1 MSKYN
6 FNDTEKKTLRSMY
19 WNSGLVFCGFNQVKM
34 EGNCFTLTMAPAL
47 EELYSDTEERNAAL
61 KRHNNFFNTHAV
73 LLAFIAGIAY
83 AMEKEKKTKGSVDDD
98 TIESIKVALMGPTA
112 GIGDAFFFNC
122 VRVIAAG
129 VAIGMCSTGNVL
141 GTILFILLYGGSQM
155 IARWYLLRIGYTM
168 GTSFIDTVFQSGLMQ
183 SLTKSASIL
192 GIGMVGC
199 MVATMVNVNLT
210 LNLAVGD
217 TSVEIFSIFDSIM
230 PGLLSIGLFFYLM
243 HLIKKGVKPIY
254 LVLGILVVSI
264 GISFIGSLLV

>member
-1 MSKYN
+1 MSKHN
-6 FNDTEKKTLRSMY
+6 FTTQEKKTLRSMY
-19 WNSGLVFCGFNQVKM
+19 WNSGLVFAGFNQVKM
-34 EGNCFTLTMAPAL
+34 EGNCFALTMAPAL
-47 EELYSDTEERNAAL
+47 EELYEDKEERNAAL

-73 LLAFIAGIAY
+73 LLAFIAGISY
-83 AMEKEKKTKGSVDDD
+83 AMEKEKMTKGSVNDD

-129 VAIGMCSTGNVL
+129 ISIGLCATGNIL
-141 GTILFILLYGGSQM
+141 GTILFVLLYGGSQM
-155 IARWYLLRIGYTM
+155 VARWYLLQIGYTM

-199 MVATMVNVNLT
+199 MVATMVNVNLE
-210 LNLAVGD
+210 LNLAVGE
-217 TSVEIFSIFDSIM
+217 TSVELFSIFNSIM
-230 PGLLSIGLFFYLM
+230 PGLLSIALFFYLM
-243 HLIKKGVKPIY
+243 RLIKKGVKPIY
-254 LVLGILVVSI
+254 LVIGILAASI

>member
-6 FNDTEKKTLRSMY
+6 FSEQEKKTLRSMY
-19 WNSGLVFCGFNQVKM
+19 WNSGLVFAGFNQVKM
-34 EGNCFTLTMAPAL
+34 EANCFTLTMSPAL
-47 EELYSDTEERNAAL
+47 NELYSDETERNDAL

-73 LLAFIAGIAY
+73 LFAFIAGITY
-83 AMEKEKKTKGSVDDD
+83 AMEKEKMTKGSVDDD

-129 VAIGMCSTGNVL
+129 ISIGLCSTGNFL
-141 GTILFILLYGGSQM
+141 GVVLFILLYGGSQM
-155 IARWYLLRIGYTM
+155 IARWYLLRVGYTM
-168 GTSFIDTVFQSGLMQ
+168 GTSFIDTIFKSGLMQ

-210 LNLAVGD
+210 LNLAVGQ
-217 TSVEIFSIFDSIM
+217 TNVELFGVINSIM
-230 PGLLSIGLFFYLM
+230 PGLLSIVLVFYLM

-254 LVLGILVVSI
+254 IVIGILLFSI